1 MHGFQ
6 IVCTIPNQTG
16 DDYNT
21 VYTVCVYMPC
31 KIVCH
36 ECELEQQVKRCAS
49 AYERAKQHE
58 ANHTDHWVSVHDP
71 RKG

>member
-1 MHGFQ
+1 MLEVSDQSGSSY
-6 IVCTIPNQTG
+6 ITACMVCI
-16 DDYNT
+16 
-21 VYTVCVYMPC
+21 YMSC

-36 ECELEQQVKRCAS
+36 ECELEQRIEQCVS

-58 ANHTDHWVSVHDP
+58 ATHTDHWVSVHDP